1 MFTSLL
7 KDMIEDTGQRPDEKI
22 TQVQAQ
28 ECPEHR
34 SVYPHGAGVYHPPGV
49 DVFASLEAL

>member
-7 KDMIEDTGQRPDEKI
+7 KDVIEDTGEQPDEK
-22 TQVQAQ
+22 THKAKPGRV
-28 ECPEHR
+28 H
-34 SVYPHGAGVYHPPGV
+34 PHGAGVYHPSGV